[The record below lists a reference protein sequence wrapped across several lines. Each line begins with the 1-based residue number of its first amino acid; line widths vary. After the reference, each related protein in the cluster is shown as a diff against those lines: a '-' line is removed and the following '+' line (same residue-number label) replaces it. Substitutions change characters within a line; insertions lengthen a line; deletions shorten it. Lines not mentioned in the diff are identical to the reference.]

1 MKYRLPKGCAGVSHA
16 GRTLAIA
23 SDGTVD
29 VAPGAAALLA
39 PHGLVP
45 ATEPAQPAPGDPK
58 PGVPKPVDPKPVDP
72 KRVDMLSRAELVA
85 ALTARGAPAPAGADI
100 ATLRGALRQALARSK

>member
-29 VAPGAAALLA
+29 VASGAAALLA

-45 ATEPAQPAPGDPK
+45 TAEPAQPAPGDPK
-58 PGVPKPVDPKPVDP
+58 PADPKPVDP

>member
-1 MKYRLPKGCAGVSHA
+1 MKYRLPKECAGVSHA
-16 GRTLAIA
+16 GRALAIA
-23 SDGTVD
+23 PDGTVD
-29 VAPGAAALLA
+29 VAPGAAVLLA

-45 ATEPAQPAPGDPK
+45 AAEPADL
-58 PGVPKPVDPKPVDP
+58 KPVDSKPVDSKPIDP

-85 ALTARGAPAPAGADI
+85 ALTARGAPALAGADI

>member
-1 MKYRLPKGCAGVSHA
+1 MRYRLPEGCAGVSHA
-16 GRTLAIA
+16 GRALAIA

-29 VAPGAAALLA
+29 VEPGAAILLA

-45 ATEPAQPAPGDPK
+45 AAGPADPGRAD
-58 PGVPKPVDPKPVDP
+58 PKPVDPKPVDLKP
-72 KRVDMLSRAELVA
+72 VDLKRVDMLSRAEVVA